1 MDLNNFFNSLTDEQK
16 KQLANALL
24 ESTSNST
31 PAPENKQSE
40 EHIIRS
46 TRSPT
51 SSTSV
56 GEDFIVK
63 KVDNQSARR
72 KESVKAR
79 KNQWEDTGEFR
90 DVHTPDFERTPR
102 RREAPR
108 KEDVE
113 CHVCG
118 KSFKIDPRFSYGEY
132 YRCNRCTGKK

>member
-1 MDLNNFFNSLTDEQK
+1 MMDLNNFLNSLTDEQK
-16 KQLANALL
+16 LQLANALI
-24 ESTSNST
+24 NST
-31 PAPENKQSE
+31 PDAKKTESKEELTVKTTQS
-40 EHIIRS
+40 
-46 TRSPT
+46 PKKPA
-51 SSTSV
+51 SV

-63 KVDNQSARR
+63 KAESHPARR

-79 KNQWEDTGEFR
+79 RNQWEDTGEFK
-90 DVHTPDFERTPR
+90 DIHTPEVERTPR

>member
-1 MDLNNFFNSLTDEQK
+1 MDLNNFFNSLTNEQK

-24 ESTSNST
+24 ESSSSDEE
-31 PAPENKQSE
+31 ENKQSE
-40 EHIIRS
+40 QHIIRS
-46 TRSPT
+46 TKSPT

-63 KVDNQSARR
+63 KVDTPLQSRR

-79 KNQWEDTGEFR
+79 RNQWEDTGEFR
-90 DVHTPDFERTPR
+90 DIHTPEVERTPR

-108 KEDVE
+108 KEEVE

-118 KSFKIDPRFSYGEY
+118 KPFKIDPRFSYGEY
-132 YRCNRCTGKK
+132 YRCNRCAGKK

>member
-1 MDLNNFFNSLTDEQK
+1 MMDLNNFLNSLTDEQK
-16 KQLANALL
+16 LQLANALI
-24 ESTSNST
+24 SST
-31 PAPENKQSE
+31 PEAKKPESKVEEFTVKTTQS
-40 EHIIRS
+40 
-46 TRSPT
+46 PKKPA
-51 SSTSV
+51 SV

-63 KVDNQSARR
+63 KAESHPARR
-72 KESVKAR
+72 KESVKAKR
-79 KNQWEDTGEFR
+79 NQWEDTGEFK
-90 DVHTPDFERTPR
+90 DIHTPEVERTPR

>member
-1 MDLNNFFNSLTDEQK
+1 MMDLNNFFNSLTDEQK
-16 KQLANALL
+16 LQLANALMN
-24 ESTSNST
+24 STS
-31 PAPENKQSE
+31 Q
-40 EHIIRS
+40 
-46 TRSPT
+46 PT
-51 SSTSV
+51 SEKKEENFVAKTTQPPKKTASI

-63 KVDNQSARR
+63 KAEQPPSRR
-72 KESVKAR
+72 KESVRAR
-79 KNQWEDTGEFR
+79 NNQWEDTGEFR
-90 DVHTPDFERTPR
+90 DVHTPDYERTPR